1 MKRTFLNQSH
11 PVVTGIFCGQTPAE
25 LIAEA
30 RNCEFEGADGI
41 AVELRDLKAE
51 YRNAESLKSV
61 VDAVNLPFM
70 FVFYRND
77 TQQNLDDDARQ

>member
-30 RNCEFEGADGI
+30 RNCEFEGADGVTGERRRLS
-41 AVELRDLKAE
+41 AV
-51 YRNAESLKSV
+51 
-61 VDAVNLPFM
+61 
-70 FVFYRND
+70 
-77 TQQNLDDDARQ
+77 